1 MSGNSFLLDTNIVL
15 YLLNGDETL
24 ADFLYQKDL
33 YVSFIT
39 ELELLSFHK
48 ITNKEQQ
55 SIQSFLKEY
64 FVIEL
69 NSEMKQQV
77 IKIRKQYK
85 TKLPDSII
93 AASSV
98 YTNIPLVTSDN
109 NFEKIE
115 ALNLIKYNT

>member
-77 IKIRKQYK
+77 IKIRKQYN

>member
-1 MSGNSFLLDTNIVL
+1 
-15 YLLNGDETL
+15 
-24 ADFLYQKDL
+24 
-33 YVSFIT
+33 
-39 ELELLSFHK
+39 
-48 ITNKEQQ
+48 
-55 SIQSFLKEY
+55 
-64 FVIEL
+64 
-69 NSEMKQQV
+69 MKQQV
-77 IKIRKQYK
+77 IKIRKQHN

>member
-15 YLLNGDETL
+15 YLLGGDETL
-24 ADFLYQKDL
+24 ADFLFKKEL

-39 ELELLSFHK
+39 ELELLSYHK
-48 ITNKEQQ
+48 ISDKEQLT
-55 SIQSFLKEY
+55 IQAFLKECY
-64 FVIEL
+64 VIEL
-69 NSEMKQQV
+69 NNEIKQQV

-93 AASSV
+93 AASSIF
-98 YTNIPLVTSDN
+98 TNIPLLSSDK

-115 ALNLIKYNT
+115 AMNLIKYDN

>member
-24 ADFLYQKDL
+24 ADFLYKKNL

-55 SIQSFLKEY
+55 SIQSFLKEC
-64 FVIEL
+64 FIIEL

-77 IKIRKQYK
+77 IKIRKQHN

-109 NFEKIE
+109 GFEKIK